1 MSIKIIC
8 FVIIIFSLLSCGT
21 KKNYQKT
28 TFMVNNIDSTQNW
41 YLINSTLIN
50 DNKNFII
57 LSPKLNTT
65 INKCKQITIDS
76 EYSNQLIFES
86 YTHENNGG
94 YTIDGIVFPTET
106 TFAFSKK
113 IKGLCLK

>member
-1 MSIKIIC
+1 
-8 FVIIIFSLLSCGT
+8 
-21 KKNYQKT
+21 
-28 TFMVNNIDSTQNW
+28 
-41 YLINSTLIN
+41 NSTLIN